1 MSAADNA
8 MSALNANLRTSSH
21 SARCES
27 CRHAAVKPVE
37 PVEQII
43 RCKSFDVLVRPG
55 LVCDRWSARR

>member
-8 MSALNANLRTSSH
+8 MSALNANLRIGSH

-27 CRHAAVKPVE
+27 CRHAAVK

-55 LVCDRWSARR
+55 LVCDRWSARPEMV

>member
-1 MSAADNA
+1 MSAADKA
-8 MSALNANLRTSSH
+8 MAAMAANLRTSSH

-27 CRHAAVKPVE
+27 CRHAALK

-55 LVCDRWSARR
+55 QVCNRWSARPEMV